1 MLEQTRPD
9 GHGRARGLVSSRRS
23 GRRVEAA
30 TYAPG
35 AALAE
40 VVECFWI
47 GRWDLRGQEPH
58 RMEILSDPCVNIVL
72 ERSRSRVVGVS
83 TRLFRREL
91 AGEGVIRAAK
101 LRAGAARAV
110 LPGESIA
117 RFTDRMVPLAEVF
130 DDADA
135 LESRVLA
142 PGDDREGLAHLEAWL
157 TARLAHPPDPRI
169 AVAAEAVRHIAREPE
184 VMTAGQVAEAAGLT
198 LRPLQRLFR
207 DYVGAS
213 PKWVIRRHRLQ
224 EAAVRLERDGGGS
237 LAALAAE
244 LGYADHAHL
253 SRDFKIATG
262 RSPVG
267 VRPGRLGVGRCPAL
281 RLI

>member
-1 MLEQTRPD
+1 ME
-9 GHGRARGLVSSRRS
+9 AR
-23 GRRVEAA
+23 
-30 TYAPG
+30 TFAPQ
-35 AALAE
+35 AALAD

-58 RMEILSDPCVNIVL
+58 RMEILSDPCVNIAF
-72 ERSRSRVVGVS
+72 EEGRTRVVGVS

-91 AGEGVIRAAK
+91 AGEGFVRAVK

-110 LPGESIA
+110 IAEGPIA
-117 RFTDRMVPLAEVF
+117 RFSDRTVPLGEVF
-130 DDADA
+130 DDAA
-135 LESRVLA
+135 RGSAASSA
-142 PGDDREGLAHLEAWL
+142 PPT
-157 TARLAHPPDPRI
+157 TARRSSSCERLAGGADRRRALDLRRASPCATSPDPR
-169 AVAAEAVRHIAREPE
+169 VV
-184 VMTAGQVAEAAGLT
+184 TATQVAEATGMT
-198 LRPLQRLFR
+198 IRPLQRLFR

-213 PKWVIRRHRLQ
+213 PEVGHPRHRLQ

-262 RSPVG
+262 RSPSEFARV
-267 VRPGRLGVGRCPAL
+267 VWE
-281 RLI
+281 

>member
-9 GHGRARGLVSSRRS
+9 GQARARGLVSSRRS
-23 GRRVEAA
+23 GRRVEAR
-30 TYAPG
+30 TYAPAG
-35 AALAE
+35 ALAD
-40 VVECFWI
+40 VVECFWT

-72 ERSRSRVVGVS
+72 EQSRSRVVGVS

-91 AGEGVIRAAK
+91 ADEGFIRAAK

-110 LPGESIA
+110 LAGESIA
-117 RFTDRMVPLAEVF
+117 RFTDRMTPLAEVF
-130 DDADA
+130 HDADD
-135 LESRVLA
+135 LEPGVLA
-142 PGDDREGLAHLEAWL
+142 PDDDREGLAHLEAWL
-157 TARLAHPPDPRI
+157 TARLADPPDPRVALAAR
-169 AVAAEAVRHIAREPE
+169 AVGHIAREPE
-184 VMTAGQVAEAAGLT
+184 VMSAGQVAEEAGLT

-207 DYVGAS
+207 EYVGAS

-224 EAAVRLERDGGGS
+224 EAAARLERDGGGS
-237 LAALAAE
+237 LATLAAE

-262 RSPVG
+262 RSPSEFARV
-267 VRPGRLGVGRCPAL
+267 VWE
-281 RLI
+281 